1 MAIKIS
7 SGHLAEIRKHGEETY
22 PYECCGLLLGKE
34 QAGVKVLQAV
44 RRVENSREDSRHNR
58 YLIPPQEIV
67 RGERYARENG
77 MDVIGFYHSHPDHP
91 ARPSGYDLDHAWPWY
106 SYIIVSI
113 EQGKAA
119 DLNSW
124 LMQEDRTGF
133 DQEEIIKEG

>member
-1 MAIKIS
+1 VAIKIS